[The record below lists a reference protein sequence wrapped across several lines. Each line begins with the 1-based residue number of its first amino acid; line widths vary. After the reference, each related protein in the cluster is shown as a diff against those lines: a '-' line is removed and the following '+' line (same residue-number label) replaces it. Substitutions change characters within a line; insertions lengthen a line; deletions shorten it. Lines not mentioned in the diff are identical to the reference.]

1 MSQIGRIIMSSALL
15 HRLLAAVV
23 LVTLAL
29 PSAAA
34 ADCYVHYKAKRNSPY
49 GLHYG
54 IVRVSGG
61 CPSSPARVVQS
72 RISSGGWTILNV
84 VKVTTSSPSSSER
97 RSAGS
102 HYYR

>member
-1 MSQIGRIIMSSALL
+1 MFQIGRIIMSSPLL
-15 HRLLAAVV
+15 RRLLAALV
-23 LVTLAL
+23 LVALAL

-34 ADCYVHYKAKRNSPY
+34 ADCYVHYKAKRTNPY

-61 CPSSPARVVQS
+61 CPSSPGGLVQS

-84 VKVTTSSPSSSER
+84 VKVTTSPPSSSEK

>member
-1 MSQIGRIIMSSALL
+1 MSQIGRPIMYPALL
-15 HRLLAAVV
+15 RRLAAASILVLLAF
-23 LVTLAL
+23 

-54 IVRVSGG
+54 IVALSGN
-61 CPSSPARVVQS
+61 CPSSPAGVVQS

-84 VKVTTSSPSSSER
+84 VKVTSSPPSSTEK